1 MGIALSELCAEALL
15 TIYSLPFISTNA
27 SLCSSTT
34 IGSEIWRTIKPQVRL
49 TGEKSFPDLF
59 RCENISFAVNE
70 TCLFCSVGD
79 NCVFYQASMVS

>member
-34 IGSEIWRTIKPQVRL
+34 IGSEIWRTIIPQVRL
-49 TGEKSFPDLF
+49 TREKSFPDLF

-70 TCLFCSVGD
+70 TCLFGSVGD
-79 NCVFYQASMVS
+79 DCVFYPAYLVG

>member
-27 SLCSSTT
+27 SLCST

-79 NCVFYQASMVS
+79 SCVFYQASMVR